1 MPSYPTLKLLHM
13 MLVALS
19 GALFVARGAGVLA
32 GRGWPMHRLA
42 RRASVLIDTLLLSA
56 GVAMWLLASWHPLRN
71 PWLGT
76 KLGLLLLYI
85 VLGSLALKRAPR
97 PRQRAVFFVAALAV
111 YGFMATVAVA
121 HHPLGALRGLI
132 GAFGVGA

>member
-1 MPSYPTLKLLHM
+1 MISYYPTLKLLHLL
-13 MLVALS
+13 LVALS

-32 GRGWPMHRLA
+32 GQDWPMGAVA
-42 RRASVLIDTLLLSA
+42 RRASVAIDTLLMSA
-56 GVAMWLLASWHPLRN
+56 GITLWVLLSWHPVQH

-97 PRQRAVFFVAALAV
+97 RGQRAACFIAALVV
-111 YGFMATVAVA
+111 YGFMASVAVA
-121 HHPLGALRGLI
+121 HHPLGLLRGLVGS
-132 GAFGVGA
+132 GA